1 MPLTFTRLSIDD
13 VVEIQPQIFQDERGV
28 FAEIFTSSAFQ
39 SFGLPSHFTQFNR
52 SVSSVGVLRGLHY
65 QLAPAAQGKL
75 IGVVRGEI
83 FDVAVDLR
91 RSAKSF
97 GQWVSVMLSS
107 ASDKMVYI
115 PAGFAHG
122 FYVLSSEGAE
132 VLYFCTAEYAPALE
146 RGILWNDPALNI
158 RWPQAQ
164 PQVSARD
171 AAFPV
176 LQQAEVNFD

>member
-1 MPLTFTRLSIDD
+1 
-13 VVEIQPQIFQDERGV
+13 
-28 FAEIFTSSAFQ
+28 
-39 SFGLPSHFTQFNR
+39 
-52 SVSSVGVLRGLHY
+52 
-65 QLAPAAQGKL
+65 
-75 IGVVRGEI
+75 
-83 FDVAVDLR
+83 
-91 RSAKSF
+91 
-97 GQWVSVMLSS
+97 MLSS